1 MIEDVLVGR
10 YFLIGQVL
18 VIEYCIFSLFLCIS
32 LISTFKCRFLLVEI
46 QAQGVKIR
54 YLLMQC

>member
-1 MIEDVLVGR
+1 MIEDVLIGR
-10 YFLIGQVL
+10 YFLVGQVL

-32 LISTFKCRFLLVEI
+32 LTSTFKRSFLLVEI
-46 QAQGVKIR
+46 QVQGTKIR